1 MRGNAAA
8 MAALKVFCSGG
19 FRAALL
25 GLVPALEAATGLSL
39 AIEWGSS
46 VAGTP
51 TSIPARMDR
60 GEAVDVVIGSS
71 ASLVGL
77 LEAGRILPGHTRALA
92 RSGIGLAVRAGAG
105 KPEVGTVEA
114 LTRTLLACRS
124 IAISTSASGIYLD
137 KLFARLAIDGA
148 LSTKI
153 IRAEATPVGEI
164 VASGVAAIGLQ
175 QVSELLPVAGIDFV
189 GPLPAP
195 VQEMT
200 LFCGGVAAGA
210 RAVAPALRLI
220 DVLAGPAAFASIE
233 RAGMV
238 PAGKDREG

>member
-1 MRGNAAA
+1 
-8 MAALKVFCSGG
+8 MAAIKVVCSGG

-25 GLVPALEAATGLSL
+25 ALVPALEANRPEPGDRVGQLGCRHAHLDPGPHGPGRSRGRGDRLERQPGW
-39 AIEWGSS
+39 I
-46 VAGTP
+46 
-51 TSIPARMDR
+51 AR
-60 GEAVDVVIGSS
+60 S
-71 ASLVGL
+71 
-77 LEAGRILPGHTRALA
+77 GRILLGTLA
-92 RSGIGLAVRAGAG
+92 RGRSGIGLAVRAGAG
-105 KPEVGTVEA
+105 EPEVGTVEA

-124 IAISTSASGIYLD
+124 IAISTSASGIALD

-148 LSTKI
+148 LSSKI

-164 VASGVAAIGLQ
+164 VASGAAEIGLQ

-200 LFCGGVAAGA
+200 LFCRGVAAGA